1 MNHLLC
7 IVWSRPYR
15 LACRPRA
22 VRVSLPVHCLLYVGQ
37 DASRSQQPRT
47 AVNRSAHP
55 CAPLYGT
62 FSLVATRALDDGLE
76 PTHTAATRMQ
86 QPERQPPHGDRAPP
100 QAGADRQRQQCAA
113 LLHRPASSSRRR
125 VARMIAEDWTAATA
139 ATAAKTPM
147 VTSATTPSA
156 APGAEVCCSG
166 CAALRA
172 EPCRG
177 CCLHGR
183 LHPPPR
189 VLHPQLDLRIHLGP
203 SKLGVGTASPVED
216 VTDVRASCPQQLTAT
231 RLASSVPHHRRSD
244 AGEASPAAAKMTAV
258 AAAAAT
264 SVAVEADEAA
274 AAKGVAAVEVP
285 TAKNSAAAGAA
296 ASSSQCQPYPAI
308 PHHTFC

>member
-1 MNHLLC
+1 M
-7 IVWSRPYR
+7 
-15 LACRPRA
+15 
-22 VRVSLPVHCLLYVGQ
+22 
-37 DASRSQQPRT
+37 
-47 AVNRSAHP
+47 
-55 CAPLYGT
+55 
-62 FSLVATRALDDGLE
+62 
-76 PTHTAATRMQ
+76 
-86 QPERQPPHGDRAPP
+86 
-100 QAGADRQRQQCAA
+100 
-113 LLHRPASSSRRR
+113 
-125 VARMIAEDWTAATA
+125 TA

-147 VTSATTPSA
+147 VTIATTPSA

-177 CCLHGR
+177 CCLDGR

-231 RLASSVPHHRRSD
+231 KLASSVPHHRRSD

-258 AAAAAT
+258 AATAAAAT

-274 AAKGVAAVEVP
+274 AAKGVAADEVP
-285 TAKNSAAAGAA
+285 TAKNSAAAAAA